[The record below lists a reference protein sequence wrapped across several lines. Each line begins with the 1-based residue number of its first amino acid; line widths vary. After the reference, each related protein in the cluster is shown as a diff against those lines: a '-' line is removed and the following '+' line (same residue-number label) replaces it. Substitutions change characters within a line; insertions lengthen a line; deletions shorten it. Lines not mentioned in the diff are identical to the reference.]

1 MNSRN
6 AALGAIITALAVLPL
21 AASAESGF
29 FFAAS
34 VGSSTFEDDIDGL
47 VIDTDTTAY
56 RLTGGF
62 QVGDYFG
69 LEAGY
74 HSFGKYDEQF
84 DVGGAVTNVE
94 LRADGYTLGL
104 MGGVPLSETF
114 SLFGRGGA
122 FFWDAEA
129 RIDDI
134 IVAFP
139 DDTDWYYG
147 AGADFKVNPRFSLI
161 GDWTRYEFESSES
174 DVISIGFKYVF

>member
-1 MNSRN
+1 MKHR
-6 AALGAIITALAVLPL
+6 ITALAAIFASLAALPL
-21 AASAESGF
+21 SADAESGF
-29 FFAAS
+29 FFAGS
-34 VGSSTFEDDIDGL
+34 VGSSTFENDIDGL

-62 QVGDYFG
+62 QVGDYVG

-84 DVGGAVTNVE
+84 DIGGAVTSVE
-94 LRADGYTLGL
+94 LEADGYTLGL

-114 SLFGRGGA
+114 SLFGRVGA

-147 AGADFKVNPRFSLI
+147 AGADFKVNERFSLI
-161 GDWTRYEFESSES
+161 GDWTRYEFEVSEA